1 MKPVQDSKKPAYPKE
16 KVRLRALSVLTA
28 SAIVAA
34 MLAGCAA
41 PQTPG
46 AEQASAAGVKTVKTT
61 KVTKQKIADPPEV
74 VADVQ
79 PSLALDVVLKADGEV
94 LELKKKRGETVH
106 KGDVILVVDNTDALS
121 QAQKAQLAVTSA
133 EAQLTK
139 SQQDLDNGKADL
151 QSSIDKLS
159 RQLNDTQRQY
169 NKLHN
174 DYDAGLVS
182 KNDLDNAKT
191 GLTNMQQDLNVLKD
205 KYNTLV
211 NTDSLAPLRVQLDTA
226 KLTANDAQKNL
237 EYYQVEAP
245 ADGILT
251 ELTPQVGMTV
261 SRGMKIGKVE
271 QVDPVKIVTSLTG
284 TARQLV
290 NNKQELSYH
299 LSDVSDLTKA
309 KISFLA
315 DVVNSQSNAYDLELQ
330 VPNQDGKLKP
340 GMKVQVRLTDEADQD
355 VVAIPTT
362 SIVREAADTFVF
374 VLNGDTAE
382 KRKVTLGRLKDAN
395 QEVLSGL
402 KEGETLIVS
411 GQQQLKDQEKVEV
424 QAAAGAS

>member
-1 MKPVQDSKKPAYPKE
+1 
-16 KVRLRALSVLTA
+16 
-28 SAIVAA
+28 
-34 MLAGCAA
+34 
-41 PQTPG
+41 
-46 AEQASAAGVKTVKTT
+46 
-61 KVTKQKIADPPEV
+61 
-74 VADVQ
+74 
-79 PSLALDVVLKADGEV
+79 
-94 LELKKKRGETVH
+94 
-106 KGDVILVVDNTDALS
+106 
-121 QAQKAQLAVTSA
+121 
-133 EAQLTK
+133 
-139 SQQDLDNGKADL
+139 LDNGKADL
-151 QSSIDKLS
+151 QSSIDKLT

-205 KYNTLV
+205 KFNTLV

-226 KLTANDAQKNL
+226 RLTANDAEKNL

-261 SRGMKIGKVE
+261 NRGTKIGKVE

-299 LSDVSDLTKA
+299 LSGVSSLSKA

-382 KRKVTLGRLKDAN
+382 KRKVTLGRLKDSN
-395 QEVLSGL
+395 QEVLTGL

-424 QAAAGAS
+424 QAAGGAS

>member
-1 MKPVQDSKKPAYPKE
+1 
-16 KVRLRALSVLTA
+16 
-28 SAIVAA
+28 
-34 MLAGCAA
+34 
-41 PQTPG
+41 
-46 AEQASAAGVKTVKTT
+46 
-61 KVTKQKIADPPEV
+61 
-74 VADVQ
+74 
-79 PSLALDVVLKADGEV
+79 
-94 LELKKKRGETVH
+94 
-106 KGDVILVVDNTDALS
+106 
-121 QAQKAQLAVTSA
+121 
-133 EAQLTK
+133 
-139 SQQDLDNGKADL
+139 LDNGKADL

-299 LSDVSDLTKA
+299 LSGVSDLSKA

-424 QAAAGAS
+424 QAAGGAS

>member
-1 MKPVQDSKKPAYPKE
+1 MKPIQDAKPAYVKG
-16 KVRLRALSVLTA
+16 KIRFRALTALTA
-28 SAIVAA
+28 SAIVMA

-46 AEQASAAGVKTVKTT
+46 ADQAAAAADGKAVKTA

-74 VADVQ
+74 IADVQ

-94 LELKKKRGETVH
+94 LELKKQRGETVH

-299 LSDVSDLTKA
+299 LSGVSDLSKA

-424 QAAAGAS
+424 QAAGGAS